1 MADDTVNAALPTLL
15 YVFDPLCGWC
25 YGAAPAVQALA
36 REDRWE
42 LALLPCG
49 LFAGD
54 PSRRI
59 DAGFAAHVEQADARI
74 AQMTGQPFSDRYRRE
89 VVRNP
94 ALPFDSQPATEAL
107 QAARQLSPRHEL
119 AALHAVQHARYV
131 EGRDVADRQVLAE
144 VLASVFAAER
154 GVAIE
159 WATPAFWRHELG
171 DPALPAAVAE
181 RVRRARQV
189 MHAVG
194 AQGVPVLVMD
204 TPQGL
209 RALPPDV
216 LFGGASP
223 AQALARW
230 RG

>member
-1 MADDTVNAALPTLL
+1 MADHTVNPPLPTLL
-15 YVFDPLCGWC
+15 YLFDPLCGWC

-36 REDRWE
+36 RDGRWE
-42 LALLPCG
+42 LALLPSG

-107 QAARQLSPRHEL
+107 GAVRRLSPRHEL
-119 AALHAVQHARYV
+119 AALHAIQHARYV
-131 EGRDVADRQVLAE
+131 EARDVADRQVLAE

-154 GVAIE
+154 GIAIE
-159 WATPAFWRHELG
+159 WATPAFWRHELA
-171 DPALPAAVAE
+171 DPVLPAEVAE
-181 RVRRARQV
+181 RVNQARRV
-189 MHAVG
+189 MHAVR
-194 AQGVPVLVMD
+194 AQGVPTLAID

-216 LFGGASP
+216 LFGGTSP
-223 AQALARW
+223 AEALARW